1 MNCIQF
7 VVKQFNLNSALNSDD
22 RISFHSTDLGT
33 PPELFDL
40 HHYQAGGV
48 IDANVASNGNILS
61 VSEDGTLVLFQRK
74 EPIEVNQEVD
84 KHMVSNMQK
93 LKGGDVDKVDDEGVI
108 SWSERKNFELKENE
122 RKKFE
127 KEINAITETVESMS
141 EQVAR

>member
-1 MNCIQF
+1 MHVLLCKTSSPRKYLKLQIF
-7 VVKQFNLNSALNSDD
+7 
-22 RISFHSTDLGT
+22 
-33 PPELFDL
+33 
-40 HHYQAGGV
+40 
-48 IDANVASNGNILS
+48 ASNGNILS

-93 LKGGDVDKVDDEGVI
+93 LKGGDVDKVDDDGVV